1 MDDHTADRQPTPLA
15 KALPPA
21 THRPTGGGFLLGR
34 LLLTQAAAP
43 QRPA

>member
-1 MDDHTADRQPTPLA
+1 MDERTDRKPTPLA

-34 LLLTQAAAP
+34 LLLTQAAP
-43 QRPA
+43 RRPT